1 MFRIAK
7 FLIEY
12 QKINNFLK
20 NSDKTPVYKLIL
32 QIVPRV
38 AYFFYWIIDTFVV
51 LAKINFL
58 KNWDQAKLTY
68 YWAAFWTVANFTTA
82 LGCIVELFE
91 IAGEEAKVI
100 AARRN
105 LFGKT
110 KKTNVASD
118 PFQQQ
123 PEKSTSLS
131 EDLNALRAKEFDLA
145 KRRFSQ
151 IIILIKALG
160 DSITS
165 TQCMGLPKKTLGFEF
180 NDGLVGCGGFTSA
193 ALSCYQLYPAA
204 KK

>member
-1 MFRIAK
+1 MSNSRKLFRIAK

-51 LAKINFL
+51 LSKINFL
-58 KNWDQAKLTY
+58 SKAWDQKKIIY
-68 YWAAFWTVANFTTA
+68 YWAACWTVANFTTA
-82 LGCIVELFE
+82 LACIVELFE

-100 AARRN
+100 ATRRN

-110 KKTNVASD
+110 KKTAVTSD
-118 PFQQQ
+118 PFQQ
-123 PEKSTSLS
+123 PEKSGNLT

-145 KRRFSQ
+145 KRRIAQ

-165 TQCMGLPKKTLGFEF
+165 TQSMNLP
-180 NDGLVGCGGFTSA
+180 A
-193 ALSCYQLYPAA
+193 
-204 KK
+204 